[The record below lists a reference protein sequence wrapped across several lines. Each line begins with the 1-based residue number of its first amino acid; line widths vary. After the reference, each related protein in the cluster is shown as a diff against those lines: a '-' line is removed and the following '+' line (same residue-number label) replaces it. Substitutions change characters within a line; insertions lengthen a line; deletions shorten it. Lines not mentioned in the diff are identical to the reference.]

1 MDSEAIIK
9 WLSSISVGTIVAV
22 ITAIG
27 AVGLGIWKAISAI
40 IHLYNNYEAIKEER
54 DLLKQKVEDHD
65 REIGEIKTQFDG
77 AIGGITQ
84 QLAEIKSALDE
95 QRETKIKELRHQIT
109 VAAETALANGT
120 MTVREWT
127 SLHEM
132 VDIYVDKYHQNW
144 YVKPL
149 IAKVDRDVHVIGQ
162 LDEHGNDII
171 EQSVEER

>member
-1 MDSEAIIK
+1 MNADTILD
-9 WLSSISVGTIVAV
+9 WLSNVSIGTFIAV
-22 ITAIG
+22 ITAAGAIG
-27 AVGLGIWKAISAI
+27 VGVWKAISAI
-40 IHLYNNYEAIKEER
+40 ISLYNGYETIRDER
-54 DLLKQKVEDHD
+54 DLLKKKVEDHD
-65 REIGEIKTQFDG
+65 HEIKDIKDSLTAATG
-77 AIGGITQ
+77 EITQ

-109 VAAETALANGT
+109 VAAETALSNTT

-132 VDIYVDKYHQNW
+132 VDEYVNKYHQNW

-149 IAKVDRDVHVIGQ
+149 IAKVDRDVHVIGK

-171 EQSVEER
+171 EQEQR